1 MTDPQAL
8 GNWVTMY
15 YGEGQRHRGR
25 FLFLPREGDHVNVMD
40 PEGYRFV
47 LRVEGVWFDEDG
59 NGSGEMVAGLKCSRT
74 ND

>member
-1 MTDPQAL
+1 MTGSQAS
-8 GNWVTMY
+8 GEWVTMY

-25 FLFLPREGDHVNVMD
+25 FVFLPREGDHVNVTD

-47 LRVEGVWFDEDG
+47 LRVDRVWFEEDG
-59 NGSGEMVAGLKCSRT
+59 DGSGQMVASLKCSRN